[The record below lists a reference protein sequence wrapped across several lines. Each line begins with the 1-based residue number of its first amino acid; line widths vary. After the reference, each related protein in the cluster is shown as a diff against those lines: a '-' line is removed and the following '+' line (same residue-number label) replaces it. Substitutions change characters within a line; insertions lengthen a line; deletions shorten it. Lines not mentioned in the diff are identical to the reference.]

1 MKKMKMKQK
10 VVAILEKLRLSSL
23 VFVELM
29 KGGNSMLVK
38 YLASTILD
46 GLMTLDEIKNKKLR
60 KLVKAELDK
69 MGLADV
75 VEEDKQ

>member
-1 MKKMKMKQK
+1 MKKK
-10 VVAILEKLRLSSL
+10 VVALLEKLQLSSL
-23 VFVELM
+23 VFIELM
-29 KGGNSMLVK
+29 KGGNSMMVK
-38 YLASTILD
+38 YLALTILD

-69 MGLADV
+69 MGLAEV

>member
-1 MKKMKMKQK
+1 MKKK
-10 VVAILEKLRLSSL
+10 VVAVLEKLQLSSL
-23 VFVELM
+23 VFLELM
-29 KGGNSMLVK
+29 KGGNSMMVK
-38 YLASTILD
+38 YLALTILD

-69 MGLADV
+69 MGLAEV

>member
-1 MKKMKMKQK
+1 MKMKKK
-10 VVAILEKLRLSSL
+10 VVAVLEKLQLSSMIFL
-23 VFVELM
+23 EMM
-29 KGGNSMLVK
+29 KGGNSMMIK
-38 YLASTILD
+38 YLALTILD

-69 MGLADV
+69 MGLAEV

>member
-1 MKKMKMKQK
+1 MKKK
-10 VVAILEKLRLSSL
+10 VVAVLEKLQLSSL
-23 VFVELM
+23 VFIEFM
-29 KGGNSMLVK
+29 KGGNSMMVK
-38 YLASTILD
+38 YLALTILD

-69 MGLADV
+69 MGLAEV